1 MIGTYRSEVAYEV
14 MTENLLLIKR
24 AKVNH
29 QFVAGKLLEKKI
41 INARERDE
49 VTDKQTG
56 CTVDERMDR
65 LLELI
70 TASISMNG
78 EEFGV
83 FLEILR
89 EEDTSR
95 SIGLANKL
103 KELYNGKLK

>member
-1 MIGTYRSEVAYEV
+1 M
-14 MTENLLLIKR
+14 MQNLSLIKR

-29 QFVAGKLLEKKI
+29 QFIADKSFEKRI
-41 INARERDE
+41 INARERDQ
-49 VTDKQTG
+49 VTDKQSG

-70 TASISMNG
+70 TASISING
-78 EEFGV
+78 EEFGI

-95 SIGLANKL
+95 SIALANML
-103 KELYNGKLK
+103 KELYMEN

>member
-1 MIGTYRSEVAYEV
+1 M
-14 MTENLLLIKR
+14 MTENLSLIKR

-29 QFVAGKLLEKKI
+29 QFVADQLLEKKI

-56 CTVDERMDR
+56 RTVDERMDR

-70 TASISMNG
+70 TASISVNG
-78 EEFGV
+78 EEFGI
-83 FLEILR
+83 FLEVLK

-103 KELYNGKLK
+103 KELYNGKIK

>member
-14 MTENLLLIKR
+14 MTENLSLIKR

-29 QFVAGKLLEKKI
+29 QFVADKLLEKKI

-56 CTVDERMDR
+56 CTIDERMDR

-70 TASISMNG
+70 TASLSMNG
-78 EEFGV
+78 EEFGI
-83 FLEILR
+83 FLEILKQ
-89 EEDTSR
+89 EDTSR
-95 SIGLANKL
+95 SIGLASKL

>member
-1 MIGTYRSEVAYEV
+1 
-14 MTENLLLIKR
+14 MTENLSLIKR
-24 AKVNH
+24 VKVNH
-29 QFVAGKLLEKKI
+29 QFVADKLLEKKI

-70 TASISMNG
+70 TASISMKG
-78 EEFGV
+78 EEFGI
-83 FLEILR
+83 FLEILK

-103 KELYNGKLK
+103 KELYNGKIK

>member
-1 MIGTYRSEVAYEV
+1 M

-29 QFVAGKLLEKKI
+29 QFVADKLLERKI

-49 VTDKQTG
+49 VTDKQTR

-78 EEFGV
+78 EEFGI

-95 SIGLANKL
+95 STGLANKL
-103 KELYNGKLK
+103 RKLHNEKLK

>member
-1 MIGTYRSEVAYEV
+1 
-14 MTENLLLIKR
+14 MTENLSLIKR

-29 QFVAGKLLEKKI
+29 QFVADKLLEKKI
-41 INARERDE
+41 INASERDE

-56 CTVDERMDR
+56 CTVDGRIDR

-70 TASISMNG
+70 TASISVNG
-78 EEFGV
+78 EEFGI

-103 KELYNGKLK
+103 KELYNGKIK